1 MLVLNLLNYRF
12 TCQDPGCQ
20 GCYAPEAPA
29 LTSGALTG
37 NNQSGRLSTGMYLYQ
52 PLIHRPQLCCW
63 LPFQENKSTGSFA
76 AGFLFKK
83 TKAPVPRC

>member
-63 LPFQENKSTGSFA
+63 LPALLLASFSRKQKHRYPGA
-76 AGFLFKK
+76 N
-83 TKAPVPRC
+83 V